1 MPEGPEI
8 RIMSDFINQTTEN
21 KLFDCLY
28 HVEKG
33 NVPFIDDKFSEPFR
47 IISKF
52 HGKKLILELIL
63 EKYTIPIYVFM
74 GMSGSWKWTK
84 KEQWSDTKYTRLR
97 FDTNDGHSLLLH
109 GGYLG
114 PKYSMYK
121 NFKSSKNGPDIIQ
134 EFDKFITNIYQNIGN
149 KDFRKPIYELLL
161 DQKYF
166 AGVGNY
172 LRSTILFYSN
182 DNPFI
187 SAKETIESNPKFLET
202 CRDVLQKAYEFNG
215 GQLKDWSNPFQKT
228 SIVRIERFGMIPN
241 GHKKTPDVG
250 VFFISD

>member
-1 MPEGPEI
+1 MMDI
-8 RIMSDFINQTTEN
+8 
-21 KLFDCLY
+21 LY
-28 HVEKG
+28 
-33 NVPFIDDKFSEPFR
+33 
-47 IISKF
+47 
-52 HGKKLILELIL
+52 
-63 EKYTIPIYVFM
+63 YY
-74 GMSGSWKWTK
+74 
-84 KEQWSDTKYTRLR
+84 
-97 FDTNDGHSLLLH
+97 

-228 SIVRIERFGMIPN
+228 SNEFE
-241 GHKKTPDVG
+241 KW
-250 VFFISD
+250 VFYQKGKSLKDSQNRTFWYDSKWA